1 MTVFYLQINLPNGN
15 SNNLIVCTYEN
26 IFQSLSIAA
35 LLGLFVPFISSCSD
49 DEEVFNEWNATYV
62 SLQRNDYLSGNVKKF
77 NLTHDANGIGGD
89 EIKMAFTVKTQKAV
103 STDMVIALSA
113 KSETEGLDASQ
124 IVLSSSQV
132 TLKEGQM
139 TSEEITATV
148 DPTIF
153 ASIMEKTSFSFSVS
167 ISNVTTN
174 DKNTVI
180 SSSLSTLPVI
190 INKAAY
196 CNLKS
201 GIPSNS
207 QLISNRAGWII
218 NVEEG
223 VEGAPNNL
231 IDGKTGTDV
240 ALNNKGFWF
249 TVDLGEAKVLTGIK
263 TNHWANAYAPREVEI
278 LQSENGTTWKSL
290 SSLAISGGTQNITFI
305 SPITTRYLKYQIIT
319 ISTNGR
325 TDVTEFNVYEPKN
338 E

>member
-26 IFQSLSIAA
+26 IFQSLSIAT

-49 DEEVFNEWNATYV
+49 DEDVFNEWNATYV

-325 TDVTEFNVYEPKN
+325 TDVTVFNVYEPKS

>member
-1 MTVFYLQINLPNGN
+1 MK
-15 SNNLIVCTYEN
+15 N
-26 IFQSLSIAA
+26 IFQSLSIAT

-180 SSSLSTLPVI
+180 SSNLSILPVI

-201 GIPSNS
+201 GTPSNS
-207 QLISNRAGWII
+207 QLISNRAGWIV
-218 NVEEG
+218 NVKEG
-223 VEGAPNNL
+223 VDGAPNNL

-249 TVDLGEAKVLTGIK
+249 TVDLGETKVLTGIK
-263 TNHWANAYAPREVEI
+263 NE
-278 LQSENGTTWKSL
+278 SL
-290 SSLAISGGTQNITFI
+290 GKCICS
-305 SPITTRYLKYQIIT
+305 
-319 ISTNGR
+319 
-325 TDVTEFNVYEPKN
+325 
-338 E
+338 

>member
-1 MTVFYLQINLPNGN
+1 
-15 SNNLIVCTYEN
+15 
-26 IFQSLSIAA
+26 
-35 LLGLFVPFISSCSD
+35 
-49 DEEVFNEWNATYV
+49 
-62 SLQRNDYLSGNVKKF
+62 
-77 NLTHDANGIGGD
+77 
-89 EIKMAFTVKTQKAV
+89 MAFTVKTQKAV

-201 GIPSNS
+201 GTPNNS

-249 TVDLGEAKVLTGIK
+249 TVDLGETKLLTGIK

-290 SSLAISGGTQNITFI
+290 SSLAIIGATQNITFI

-325 TDVTEFNVYEPKN
+325 TDVTEFNVYEPKS

>member
-1 MTVFYLQINLPNGN
+1 MK
-15 SNNLIVCTYEN
+15 N
-26 IFQSLSIAA
+26 IFQSLSIAT

-207 QLISNRAGWII
+207 Q
-218 NVEEG
+218 
-223 VEGAPNNL
+223 GAPNNL

-290 SSLAISGGTQNITFI
+290 SSLAIPGNSTQNITFI

-325 TDVTEFNVYEPKN
+325 TDVTEFNVYEPKS

>member
-1 MTVFYLQINLPNGN
+1 
-15 SNNLIVCTYEN
+15 
-26 IFQSLSIAA
+26 
-35 LLGLFVPFISSCSD
+35 
-49 DEEVFNEWNATYV
+49 
-62 SLQRNDYLSGNVKKF
+62 
-77 NLTHDANGIGGD
+77 
-89 EIKMAFTVKTQKAV
+89 MAFTVKTQKAV

-249 TVDLGEAKVLTGIK
+249 T
-263 TNHWANAYAPREVEI
+263 NAYAPREVEI

-290 SSLAISGGTQNITFI
+290 SSLANLRWYTEYYVHFSYYYAISEI
-305 SPITTRYLKYQIIT
+305 SDYYYLYKRSYGCYRI
-319 ISTNGR
+319 
-325 TDVTEFNVYEPKN
+325 
-338 E
+338 

>member
-1 MTVFYLQINLPNGN
+1 MK
-15 SNNLIVCTYEN
+15 N
-26 IFQSLSIAA
+26 IFQSLSIAT

-49 DEEVFNEWNATYV
+49 DEDVFNEWNATYV

-231 IDGKTGTDV
+231 TGTDV

-263 TNHWANAYAPREVEI
+263 TNHWTNAYAPREVEI

-325 TDVTEFNVYEPKN
+325 TDVTEFNVYEPKS

>member
-1 MTVFYLQINLPNGN
+1 ME
-15 SNNLIVCTYEN
+15 IVKIKLYMYMKN
-26 IFQSLSIAA
+26 IFQSLSIAT

-180 SSSLSTLPVI
+180 SSNLSILPVI

-201 GIPSNS
+201 GTPSNS
-207 QLISNRAGWII
+207 QLISNRVGWIV

-223 VEGAPNNL
+223 VDGAPNNL
-231 IDGKTGTDV
+231 IDG
-240 ALNNKGFWF
+240 
-249 TVDLGEAKVLTGIK
+249 TGIK
-263 TNHWANAYAPREVEI
+263 TNHWGNAYAPREVEI
-278 LQSENGTTWKSL
+278 LQSENGMTWKSL
-290 SSLAISGGTQNITFI
+290 SSLAIPGSSTQNITFI

-325 TDVTEFNVYEPKN
+325 TDVTEFNVYEPKS

>member
-1 MTVFYLQINLPNGN
+1 MK
-15 SNNLIVCTYEN
+15 N
-26 IFQSLSIAA
+26 IFQSLSIAT

-103 STDMVIALSA
+103 STDMVIVLSA

-180 SSSLSTLPVI
+180 SSNLSILPVI

-201 GIPSNS
+201 GTPSNS
-207 QLISNRAGWII
+207 QLISNRAGWIV
-218 NVEEG
+218 NVKEG
-223 VEGAPNNL
+223 VDGAPNNL

-240 ALNNKGFWF
+240 ALNN
-249 TVDLGEAKVLTGIK
+249 
-263 TNHWANAYAPREVEI
+263 NAYAPREVEI
-278 LQSENGTTWKSL
+278 LQSENGMTWKSL
-290 SSLAISGGTQNITFI
+290 SSLAIPGSSTQNITFI

-325 TDVTEFNVYEPKN
+325 TDVTEFNVYEPKS

>member
-1 MTVFYLQINLPNGN
+1 
-15 SNNLIVCTYEN
+15 
-26 IFQSLSIAA
+26 
-35 LLGLFVPFISSCSD
+35 
-49 DEEVFNEWNATYV
+49 
-62 SLQRNDYLSGNVKKF
+62 
-77 NLTHDANGIGGD
+77 
-89 EIKMAFTVKTQKAV
+89 
-103 STDMVIALSA
+103 
-113 KSETEGLDASQ
+113 
-124 IVLSSSQV
+124 
-132 TLKEGQM
+132 M

-180 SSSLSTLPVI
+180 SSNLSILPVI

-201 GIPSNS
+201 GTPSNS
-207 QLISNRAGWII
+207 QLISNRVGWIV

-223 VEGAPNNL
+223 VDGAPNNL

-249 TVDLGEAKVLTGIK
+249 TVDLGETKVLTGIK
-263 TNHWANAYAPREVEI
+263 TNHWGNAYAPREVEI
-278 LQSENGTTWKSL
+278 LQSENGMTWKSL
-290 SSLAISGGTQNITFI
+290 SSLAIPGSSTQNITFI

-325 TDVTEFNVYEPKN
+325 TDVTEFNVYEPKS

>member
-1 MTVFYLQINLPNGN
+1 
-15 SNNLIVCTYEN
+15 
-26 IFQSLSIAA
+26 
-35 LLGLFVPFISSCSD
+35 
-49 DEEVFNEWNATYV
+49 
-62 SLQRNDYLSGNVKKF
+62 
-77 NLTHDANGIGGD
+77 
-89 EIKMAFTVKTQKAV
+89 
-103 STDMVIALSA
+103 
-113 KSETEGLDASQ
+113 
-124 IVLSSSQV
+124 
-132 TLKEGQM
+132 M

-196 CNLKS
+196 CNLKAS
-201 GIPSNS
+201 IPSNS

-290 SSLAISGGTQNITFI
+290 SSLAISPGGTQNITFI

-325 TDVTEFNVYEPKN
+325 TDVTEFNVYEPKS

>member
-1 MTVFYLQINLPNGN
+1 MYMK
-15 SNNLIVCTYEN
+15 N
-26 IFQSLSIAA
+26 IFQSLSIAT

-180 SSSLSTLPVI
+180 SSNLSILPVI

-201 GIPSNS
+201 GTPSNS
-207 QLISNRAGWII
+207 QLISNRAGWIV

-223 VEGAPNNL
+223 VDGAPNNL

-263 TNHWANAYAPREVEI
+263 TNHWGNAYAPREVEI
-278 LQSENGTTWKSL
+278 LHT
-290 SSLAISGGTQNITFI
+290 
-305 SPITTRYLKYQIIT
+305 
-319 ISTNGR
+319 
-325 TDVTEFNVYEPKN
+325 V
-338 E
+338 

>member
-1 MTVFYLQINLPNGN
+1 
-15 SNNLIVCTYEN
+15 
-26 IFQSLSIAA
+26 
-35 LLGLFVPFISSCSD
+35 
-49 DEEVFNEWNATYV
+49 
-62 SLQRNDYLSGNVKKF
+62 
-77 NLTHDANGIGGD
+77 
-89 EIKMAFTVKTQKAV
+89 
-103 STDMVIALSA
+103 
-113 KSETEGLDASQ
+113 
-124 IVLSSSQV
+124 
-132 TLKEGQM
+132 
-139 TSEEITATV
+139 
-148 DPTIF
+148 
-153 ASIMEKTSFSFSVS
+153 MEKTSFSFSVS

-180 SSSLSTLPVI
+180 SSNLSILPVI

-201 GIPSNS
+201 GTPSNS
-207 QLISNRAGWII
+207 QLISNRAGWIV

-223 VEGAPNNL
+223 VDGAPNNL

-249 TVDLGEAKVLTGIK
+249 TVDLGETKVLTGIK
-263 TNHWANAYAPREVEI
+263 TNHWGNAYAPREVEI

-290 SSLAISGGTQNITFI
+290 SSLAISPGGTQNITFI

-325 TDVTEFNVYEPKN
+325 TDVTEFNVYEPKS

>member
-26 IFQSLSIAA
+26 IFQSLSIAT

-49 DEEVFNEWNATYV
+49 DEDVFNEWNATYV

-325 TDVTEFNVYEPKN
+325 TDVTEFNVYEPKS